1 MDEPVLA
8 AWLNFRCR
16 QALNRQGTKAT
27 KEREVR
33 LKSLTYM
40 KITEFIGGFPA
51 RDEEAE
57 HFEKLITHYH
67 FRSRPT
73 QSGSARIFGRTRK
86 SRLIRIPKQ
95 RRSDYSGATP

>member
-1 MDEPVLA
+1 MRLPQWRSFWESPCFAPHFIRRSGGANDEPVLA

-16 QALNRQGTKAT
+16 QALKIQGTKVT

-57 HFEKLITHYH
+57 HSKN
-67 FRSRPT
+67 
-73 QSGSARIFGRTRK
+73 
-86 SRLIRIPKQ
+86 
-95 RRSDYSGATP
+95 